1 MKCEG
6 GKQDRTAMIEIE
18 IKARYYTR
26 KKKLCFMTTSMYTDT
41 NTKTNHKQHQ
51 YPVTTRCVAFLSWEP
66 WLDLEKTMTKEQ
78 KLIKTFI
85 NTNTNINIQSEKD
98 ITIKQTSQRAISW
111 ITTN

>member
-1 MKCEG
+1 
-6 GKQDRTAMIEIE
+6 
-18 IKARYYTR
+18 
-26 KKKLCFMTTSMYTDT
+26 MTPSMYTNT

-66 WLDLEKTMTKEQ
+66 WLDLVKTMTKEQ
-78 KLIKTFI
+78 ILIKTFI
-85 NTNTNINIQSEKD
+85 NTNINIQSEKD